1 MDIHHEID
9 RFQAQVNAIL
19 FQSSVDGSTL
29 VSGVVLVPS
38 ISDVGSELECRV
50 DTPGLDQVLQ
60 HKWKLPIQCRLQQS
74 NMCISIIIIYPT
86 VKAIAN
92 ILLSIKS
99 DQTTCL

>member
-1 MDIHHEID
+1 MDIHHD
-9 RFQAQVNAIL
+9 RFQAEVNAIL

-38 ISDVGSELECRV
+38 LSDVGSELECRV

-74 NMCISIIIIYPT
+74 TMCISIIIYTT
-86 VKAIAN
+86 VKASAN
-92 ILLSIKS
+92 LPLK
-99 DQTTCL
+99 LE